1 MTSTKASARARVP
14 DWLSQ
19 YDSADAADSWASV
32 PDVWAGCCCPRATS
46 CRKDGR
52 LRDVALRIVL
62 SRWYQII
69 LLALTVASAAVFL
82 LYEPLEPPTTPR
94 NRATTDS
101 SIPFGLAFTVDV
113 VLQMVA
119 FGLTGGGSFFTSP
132 WRVLDLISTL
142 FVWLDLLP
150 SFANASS
157 LRMLRLMRVLTM
169 LPQTAVVLEAM
180 LAAGPALATI
190 GLLVT
195 VTCSAFALLAV
206 QLWSGL
212 LSANC
217 GYDAAALDGGS
228 LLGLPS
234 NSSGGG
240 SSSLASWV
248 GFDIPCGLPCSAQ
261 GSDGCIY
268 NRGDACPSEMPVVF
282 PAAAPVNATFVALS
296 CRRTVNPGYGQQS
309 FDNFGAALLTSFW
322 MYTTEGWS
330 NIAVRTARAFGLHV
344 AVLALFTVHVYAGS
358 YLLL

>member
-1 MTSTKASARARVP
+1 M
-14 DWLSQ
+14 
-19 YDSADAADSWASV
+19 
-32 PDVWAGCCCPRATS
+32 
-46 CRKDGR
+46 
-52 LRDVALRIVL
+52 L

-69 LLALTVASAAVFL
+69 LLALTVANAAVFL

-94 NRATTDS
+94 NRATIDS
-101 SIPFGLAFTVDV
+101 AIPFGLAFTIDV
-113 VLQMVA
+113 ILQLIA

-132 WRVLDLISTL
+132 WRVLDLISTA

-180 LAAGPALATI
+180 LAAGPALATV

-217 GYDAAALDGGS
+217 GYDAGALGGG
-228 LLGLPS
+228 LLGAPG

-240 SSSLASWV
+240 SGGLSSSWV
-248 GFDIPCGLPCSAQ
+248 SFDLPCGLPCAAQ

-268 NRGDACPSEMPVVF
+268 NRGDACPSDMPVTF
-282 PAAAPVNATFVALS
+282 PSANPVNATFVALS
-296 CRRTVNPGYGQQS
+296 CRRTENPGYGQQS

-330 NIAVRTARAFGLHV
+330 SLAVRTARAFGLHV

>member
-1 MTSTKASARARVP
+1 MASAKLSARSRVP
-14 DWLSQ
+14 NWLAE
-19 YDSADAADSWASV
+19 YDSADSADAWVSV
-32 PDVWAGCCCPRATS
+32 PDVWAGCCCPGATS

-52 LRDVALRIVL
+52 LRNTALRIVL

-69 LLALTVASAAVFL
+69 LLALTVANAAVCL
-82 LYEPLEPPTTPR
+82 LYEPLEPPSSPR

-101 SIPFGLAFTVDV
+101 ALPFGLAFTVDV
-113 VLQMVA
+113 ILQVIA
-119 FGLTGGGSFFTSP
+119 FGLTGAGSFFTSP
-132 WRVLDLISTL
+132 WRVLDLISTA

-180 LAAGPALATI
+180 LAAGPALATV
-190 GLLVT
+190 GLLVL

-217 GYDAAALDGGS
+217 GYDAAALGS
-228 LLGLPS
+228 GLLGAPS
-234 NSSGGG
+234 NGST
-240 SSSLASWV
+240 SSSPSSWV
-248 GFDIPCGLPCSAQ
+248 SFDLPCGLPCAAQ

-268 NRGDACPSEMPVVF
+268 NRGDACPADMPVVF
-282 PAAAPVNATFVALS
+282 PADNPTNATFVALS
-296 CRRTVNPGYGQQS
+296 CRRTANPGYGQQS

-330 NIAVRTARAFGLHV
+330 SLAVRTARAFGLHV